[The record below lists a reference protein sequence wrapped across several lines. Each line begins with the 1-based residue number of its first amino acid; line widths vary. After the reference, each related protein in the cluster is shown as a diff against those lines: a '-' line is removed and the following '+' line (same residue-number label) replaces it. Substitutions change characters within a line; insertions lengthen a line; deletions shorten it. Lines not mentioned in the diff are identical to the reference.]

1 MIYLTGVEYAAGTQ
15 EAPIGRECGMMVP
28 ARSLLTDLFLAA
40 VASVDPAR
48 LVRVALRR
56 DSEGIVLFGGGA
68 SSFVRWSSGGR
79 VLLVGG
85 GKAGRPMA
93 QAAASALAGKV
104 AAGAIAV
111 PKGEGGSLDAVR
123 LIETGHPLP
132 DEGSREAAQA
142 MLEVVSRAGENDL
155 VIALISGGG
164 SAMISAPPE
173 GVSSSDKEEVFRLL
187 LRSGADITEFNTVR
201 KHLSRV
207 KGGRMAQAAHP
218 ARVWALMLSDVP
230 GDDPSV
236 IASGPFSPDPSTY
249 HDAKKIL
256 MERTLYDAIP
266 DAVRAHIE
274 AGVSGRIPETPKPGD
289 PALERVS
296 LAVIGSNRVAID
308 AAADAARNEGVDT
321 VRILPGFLR
330 GEARECARA
339 FVEEMR
345 KAEESAPPT
354 RTVVLI
360 AGGETT
366 VKVLGKGKGGR
377 NQEFVL
383 SAAVEMDGMPGTA
396 VLSCGTDGVDGPTDA
411 AGAFAD
417 GTTVSR
423 ATALGL
429 SPMAHLDRNDAYPF
443 FQSLS
448 DLVITG
454 PTGTNVTDIAI
465 GISVRT

>member
-1 MIYLTGVEYAAGTQ
+1 MK
-15 EAPIGRECGMMVP
+15 VP
-28 ARSLLTDLFLAA
+28 AKPLLTNLFLAA

-48 LVRVALRR
+48 LVRGALHR
-56 DSEGIVLFGGGA
+56 DADGISLSGGGDR
-68 SSFVRWSSGGR
+68 STLPWSSVDR
-79 VLLVGG
+79 IILVGG

-93 QAAASALAGKV
+93 RAAASALEGKV

-111 PKGEGGSLDAVR
+111 PKGEGGTLDAVR

-142 MLEVVSRAGENDL
+142 MLELVSRAGENDL
-155 VIALISGGG
+155 VVALISGGG

-173 GVSSSDKEEVFRLL
+173 GVSSSDKEAVFRLL

-236 IASGPFSPDPSTY
+236 IASGPFSPDPATFG
-249 HDAKKIL
+249 DARKVL
-256 MERTLYDAIP
+256 LERELYDAIP

-274 AGVSGRIPETPKPGD
+274 EGVSGRISETPKPGD

-308 AAADAARNEGVDT
+308 TAADAARNEGVDT

-339 FVEEMR
+339 FVEELR
-345 KAEESAPPT
+345 KAEASTPRGRSVA
-354 RTVVLI
+354 LI

-366 VKVLGKGKGGR
+366 VTVRGKGKGGR
-377 NQEFVL
+377 NQEFAL
-383 SAAVEMDGMPGTA
+383 SAAVQMDGMPGMA
-396 VLSCGTDGVDGPTDA
+396 VLSAGTDGIDGPTDA
-411 AGAFAD
+411 AGAYAD
-417 GTTVSR
+417 GTTISR
-423 ATALGL
+423 AAALGL
-429 SPMAHLDRNDAYPF
+429 SPLGHLDRNDAYPF
-443 FQSLS
+443 LQALS
-448 DLVITG
+448 DLVVTG

-465 GISVRT
+465 GIAFHT

>member
-1 MIYLTGVEYAAGTQ
+1 
-15 EAPIGRECGMMVP
+15 MMVP
-28 ARSLLTDLFLAA
+28 ARSLLTNLFLAA

-56 DSEGIVLFGGGA
+56 DSEGIALSGGGA
-68 SSFVRWSSGGR
+68 RSILQWSCVER
-79 VLLVGG
+79 IFLVGG

-93 QAAASALAGKV
+93 QAAASALEGKV

-132 DEGSREAAQA
+132 DGGSREAAQA
-142 MLEVVSRAGENDL
+142 MLDVVSRAGENDL

-173 GVSSSDKEEVFRLL
+173 GVSSSDKEAVFRLL

-207 KGGRMAQAAHP
+207 KGGRMAQAAYP
-218 ARVWALMLSDVP
+218 ARVWTLMLSDVP

-236 IASGPFSPDPSTY
+236 IASGLFSPDPATY
-249 HDAKKIL
+249 GDARKVL
-256 MERTLYDAIP
+256 VERKLYDAIP

-308 AAADAARNEGVDT
+308 AAADAARNEGLDT

-330 GEARECARA
+330 GEARECALA
-339 FVEEMR
+339 FVEELR
-345 KAEESAPPT
+345 KANESVPPT

-366 VKVLGKGKGGR
+366 VTVHGKGKGGR

-383 SAAVEMDGMPGTA
+383 SAAVEMDGIPGMA

-423 ATALGL
+423 AAALGL
-429 SPMAHLDRNDAYPF
+429 SPMGHLDRNDAYPF
-443 FQSLS
+443 FQALS
-448 DLVITG
+448 DLVVTG

-465 GISVRT
+465 GVTVRPRTAI

>member
-1 MIYLTGVEYAAGTQ
+1 MKG
-15 EAPIGRECGMMVP
+15 PP
-28 ARSLLTDLFLAA
+28 RSLLTNLFLAA
-40 VASVDPAR
+40 VASVDPAH
-48 LVRVALRR
+48 LVRGALHR
-56 DSEGIVLFGGGA
+56 DAKKISLSGGGA
-68 SSFVRWSSGGR
+68 SSILPLSSVER
-79 VLLVGG
+79 IFLVGG

-93 QAAASALAGKV
+93 QAAASALEGKV
-104 AAGAIAV
+104 AAGVIAV

-132 DEGSREAAQA
+132 DAGSRKAAQA
-142 MLEVVSRAGENDL
+142 MLDVVSRAGENDL

-173 GVSSSDKEEVFRLL
+173 GVSPPDKEAVFRLL

-230 GDDPSV
+230 GDAPSV
-236 IASGPFSPDPSTY
+236 IASGPFSPDPSTFR
-249 HDAKKIL
+249 DARKIL
-256 MERTLYDAIP
+256 VDRKLFHAIP
-266 DAVRAHIE
+266 GAVRAHIE
-274 AGVSGRIPETPKPGD
+274 AGVSGTIPETPKPGD
-289 PALERVS
+289 KALERVS

-308 AAADAARNEGVDT
+308 AAADAARNKGLDT
-321 VRILPGFLR
+321 VRILPEFLR

-339 FVEEMR
+339 FVEELR
-345 KAEESAPPT
+345 KEEASAPKGQA
-354 RTVVLI
+354 VVLI

-366 VKVLGKGKGGR
+366 VTVRGKGKGGR

-383 SAAVEMDGMPGTA
+383 SAAVEMDGMAGMA

-411 AGAFAD
+411 AGAYAD
-417 GTTVSR
+417 GTTCSR
-423 ATALGL
+423 ASVLGL
-429 SPMAHLDRNDAYPF
+429 SPEVYLDRNDAYPF
-443 FQSLS
+443 LQALS
-448 DLVITG
+448 DLVVTG

-465 GISVRT
+465 GIAVRT

>member
-1 MIYLTGVEYAAGTQ
+1 MK
-15 EAPIGRECGMMVP
+15 VP
-28 ARSLLTDLFLAA
+28 AKPLLTNLFLAA

-48 LVRVALRR
+48 LVHGALNR
-56 DSEGIVLFGGGA
+56 DAEGISLSGGGA
-68 SSFVRWSSGGR
+68 RLTLPWSSVDR
-79 VLLVGG
+79 IFLVGG

-93 QAAASALAGKV
+93 RATASALEGKV
-104 AAGAIAV
+104 AAGVIAV
-111 PKGEGGSLDAVR
+111 PKGEGGSLDSVR

-142 MLEVVSRAGENDL
+142 MLELVSRAGENDL

-164 SAMISAPPE
+164 SAMISVPPV
-173 GVSSSDKEEVFRLL
+173 GVSSSDKEAVFRLL

-236 IASGPFSPDPSTY
+236 IASGPFSPDPATY
-249 HDAKKIL
+249 GDARKVL
-256 MERTLYDAIP
+256 LERKLYDSIP

-274 AGVSGRIPETPKPGD
+274 AGVSGTITETPKPGD

-308 AAADAARNEGVDT
+308 TAADAAKNEGVDT

-339 FVEEMR
+339 FVEELR
-345 KAEESAPPT
+345 KAEASTP
-354 RTVVLI
+354 RGRSVVLI

-366 VKVLGKGKGGR
+366 VTVHGKGKGGR
-377 NQEFVL
+377 NQEFAL
-383 SAAVEMDGMPGTA
+383 SAAVQMDGMPGMA
-396 VLSCGTDGVDGPTDA
+396 VLSAGTDGIDGPTDA
-411 AGAFAD
+411 AGAYAD
-417 GTTVSR
+417 GTTISR
-423 ATALGL
+423 AAALGL
-429 SPMAHLDRNDAYPF
+429 SPLGHLDRNDAYPF
-443 FQSLS
+443 LQALS
-448 DLVITG
+448 DLIVTG

-465 GISVRT
+465 GIAFRT

>member
-1 MIYLTGVEYAAGTQ
+1 MK
-15 EAPIGRECGMMVP
+15 VP
-28 ARSLLTDLFLAA
+28 VKPLLTNLFLAA

-48 LVRVALRR
+48 LVHGALHR
-56 DSEGIVLFGGGA
+56 DAEGISLSGGGA
-68 SSFVRWSSGGR
+68 RSTLPWSSVDR
-79 VLLVGG
+79 IFLVGG
-85 GKAGRPMA
+85 GKAGRPMTRA
-93 QAAASALAGKV
+93 TASALEGKV
-104 AAGAIAV
+104 AAGVIAV
-111 PKGEGGSLDAVR
+111 PKGEGGSLDFVR

-142 MLEVVSRAGENDL
+142 MLALVSQAGENDL

-173 GVSSSDKEEVFRLL
+173 GVSSSDKEAVFRLL

-236 IASGPFSPDPSTY
+236 IASGPFSPDPATY
-249 HDAKKIL
+249 GDARKVL
-256 MERTLYDAIP
+256 LERNLYDAIP
-266 DAVRAHIE
+266 DTVREHIE
-274 AGVSGRIPETPKPGD
+274 AGVSGRITETPKPGD
-289 PALERVS
+289 PTLERVS

-308 AAADAARNEGVDT
+308 TVADAARNEGVDT

-339 FVEEMR
+339 FVEELR
-345 KAEESAPPT
+345 KAEASTP
-354 RTVVLI
+354 RGRSVVLI

-366 VKVLGKGKGGR
+366 VTVHGKGKGGR
-377 NQEFVL
+377 NQEFAL
-383 SAAVEMDGMPGTA
+383 SAAVQLDGMPGMA
-396 VLSCGTDGVDGPTDA
+396 VLSAGTDGIDGPTDA
-411 AGAFAD
+411 AGAYAD
-417 GTTVSR
+417 GTTISR
-423 ATALGL
+423 AAAIGL
-429 SPMAHLDRNDAYPF
+429 SPLAHLDRNDAYPF
-443 FQSLS
+443 LQALS
-448 DLVITG
+448 DLVVTG

-465 GISVRT
+465 GIAVRT

>member
-1 MIYLTGVEYAAGTQ
+1 
-15 EAPIGRECGMMVP
+15 MMVP
-28 ARSLLTDLFLAA
+28 ARSLLTNLFLAA

-56 DSEGIVLFGGGA
+56 GSEGIALSVGDE
-68 SSFVRWSSGGR
+68 SSILPWSSIER
-79 VLLVGG
+79 IFLVGG

-93 QAAASALAGKV
+93 QAAVSALEGKV
-104 AAGAIAV
+104 ATGAIAV

-142 MLEVVSRAGENDL
+142 MLDVVSRAGENDL

-173 GVSSSDKEEVFRLL
+173 GVSSPDKEAVFRLL

-207 KGGRMAQAAHP
+207 KGGRMAHAAYP

-230 GDDPSV
+230 GDDPSI
-236 IASGPFSPDPSTY
+236 IASGPFSPDPATY
-249 HDAKKIL
+249 GDARKIL
-256 MERTLYDAIP
+256 VERKLYDAIP

-274 AGVSGRIPETPKPGD
+274 SGVSGRIPETPKPGD
-289 PALERVS
+289 PALKRVT

-308 AAADAARNEGVDT
+308 AAADAARNEGLDT

-330 GEARECARA
+330 GEARECART
-339 FVEEMR
+339 FVEELR
-345 KAEESAPPT
+345 KARESAPPT
-354 RTVVLI
+354 RAVVLI

-366 VKVLGKGKGGR
+366 VTVRGKGKGGR

-383 SAAVEMDGMPGTA
+383 SAAVEMDGMPGMA

-411 AGAFAD
+411 AGGFAD

-423 ATALGL
+423 AAAAGL
-429 SPMAHLDRNDAYPF
+429 SLKAHLDRNDAYPF
-443 FQSLS
+443 LQALS
-448 DLVITG
+448 DLVVTG

-465 GISVRT
+465 GIAVRT

>member
-1 MIYLTGVEYAAGTQ
+1 
-15 EAPIGRECGMMVP
+15 MMVS
-28 ARSLLTDLFLAA
+28 ARSLLMNLFLAA

-56 DSEGIVLFGGGA
+56 SSEGIALSGGGA
-68 SSFVRWSSGGR
+68 SSFVRWSSVER
-79 VLLVGG
+79 IFLVGG

-93 QAAASALAGKV
+93 KAAASALAGKV

-123 LIETGHPLP
+123 LIEAGHPLP

-142 MLEVVSRAGENDL
+142 MLDLVSRAGENDL

-164 SAMISAPPE
+164 SAMISAPPA
-173 GVSSSDKEEVFRLL
+173 GVSSSDKEAVFRLL

-207 KGGRMAQAAHP
+207 KGGRLAQAAYP

-249 HDAKKIL
+249 RDARNIL
-256 MERTLYDAIP
+256 IERKLYDAIP
-266 DAVRAHIE
+266 DDVRAHIE
-274 AGVSGRIPETPKPGD
+274 AGVSGRIPDTPKPGD
-289 PALERVS
+289 AALERVS
-296 LAVIGSNRVAID
+296 LAVIGSNRIAID
-308 AAADAARNEGVDT
+308 AAAEAARNEGVDT

-339 FVEEMR
+339 FVGELR
-345 KAEESAPPT
+345 KAKESIPPT

-366 VKVLGKGKGGR
+366 VTVHGKGKGGR

-383 SAAVEMDGMPGTA
+383 SAAVEMDGMPGMA

-423 ATALGL
+423 AAALGL
-429 SPMAHLDRNDAYPF
+429 FPLAHLDRNDSYRF
-443 FQSLS
+443 FQTLS
-448 DLVITG
+448 DLVLTG

-465 GISVRT
+465 GIAVRA

>member
-1 MIYLTGVEYAAGTQ
+1 MKESVK
-15 EAPIGRECGMMVP
+15 P
-28 ARSLLTDLFLAA
+28 LLTNLFLAA

-48 LVRVALRR
+48 LVRIALRR
-56 DSEGIVLFGGGA
+56 DAGGIALSGGGA
-68 SSFVRWSSGGR
+68 SSYVRWSSVGR

-93 QAAASALAGKV
+93 QAAASALAGEV

-111 PKGEGGSLDAVR
+111 PKGEGGSLGAVR

-142 MLEVVSRAGENDL
+142 MLDVVSRAGENDL

-173 GVSSSDKEEVFRLL
+173 GVSSSDKEAVFRLL

-201 KHLSRV
+201 KHLSRA
-207 KGGRMAQAAHP
+207 KGGRLAQAAYP

-236 IASGPFSPDPSTY
+236 IASGPFSPDPATY
-249 HDAKKIL
+249 GDARKVLVK
-256 MERTLYDAIP
+256 RKLYDVIP
-266 DAVRAHIE
+266 DAVRTHIE

-296 LAVIGSNRVAID
+296 LAVIGSNRIAID
-308 AAADAARNEGVDT
+308 TAADAARNKGMDT

-339 FVEEMR
+339 FVEELR
-345 KAEESAPPT
+345 RANESTSPSRA
-354 RTVVLI
+354 VVLI

-366 VKVLGKGKGGR
+366 VTVCGKGKGGR

-383 SAAVEMDGMPGTA
+383 SAAVEMDGIPGMA

-423 ATALGL
+423 AAALGL
-429 SPMAHLDRNDAYPF
+429 SPMGHLERNDAYPF
-443 FQSLS
+443 FQALS
-448 DLVITG
+448 DLVVTG

-465 GISVRT
+465 GIAVRT

>member
-1 MIYLTGVEYAAGTQ
+1 MK
-15 EAPIGRECGMMVP
+15 VP
-28 ARSLLTDLFLAA
+28 VKPLLTNLFLAA

-48 LVRVALRR
+48 LVHGALHR
-56 DSEGIVLFGGGA
+56 DEEGISLSGGGA
-68 SSFVRWSSGGR
+68 RSTLPWSSVER
-79 VLLVGG
+79 IFLVGG
-85 GKAGRPMA
+85 GKAGRPMTLA
-93 QAAASALAGKV
+93 TASALEGKV
-104 AAGAIAV
+104 AAGVIAV

-142 MLEVVSRAGENDL
+142 MLNLVSRAGENDL

-173 GVSSSDKEEVFRLL
+173 GVSSSDKEAVFRLL

-207 KGGRMAQAAHP
+207 KGGRMAQAAYP

-236 IASGPFSPDPSTY
+236 IASGPFSPDPATY
-249 HDAKKIL
+249 VDARKVL
-256 MERTLYDAIP
+256 LERKLYDAIP

-274 AGVSGRIPETPKPGD
+274 AGVSGTITETPKPGD

-308 AAADAARNEGVDT
+308 TAADAAKNEGVDT

-339 FVEEMR
+339 FVEELR
-345 KAEESAPPT
+345 KAEASTP
-354 RTVVLI
+354 RGRSVVLI

-366 VKVLGKGKGGR
+366 VTVHGKGKGGR
-377 NQEFVL
+377 NQEFAL
-383 SAAVEMDGMPGTA
+383 SAAVQMDGMPGMA
-396 VLSCGTDGVDGPTDA
+396 VLSAGTDGIDGPTDA
-411 AGAFAD
+411 AGAYAD
-417 GTTVSR
+417 GTTISR
-423 ATALGL
+423 ASALGL
-429 SPMAHLDRNDAYPF
+429 SPLPHLDRNDAYPF
-443 FQSLS
+443 LQALS
-448 DLVITG
+448 DLVVTG

-465 GISVRT
+465 GIAVRT

>member
-1 MIYLTGVEYAAGTQ
+1 ML
-15 EAPIGRECGMMVP
+15 VP
-28 ARSLLTDLFLAA
+28 ARSFLTNLFLAG
-40 VASVDPAR
+40 VASVDPTR
-48 LVRVALRR
+48 LVLMALRR
-56 DSEGIVLFGGGA
+56 DSEGIALSAGD
-68 SSFVRWSSGGR
+68 SDSFVRWSSGGR
-79 VLLVGG
+79 VFLVGG

-93 QAAASALAGKV
+93 QAAASALEGKV

-132 DEGSREAAQA
+132 DEGSREAARA
-142 MLEVVSRAGENDL
+142 MLDLVSRAGENDL

-173 GVSSSDKEEVFRLL
+173 GVSSSDKEAVFQLL

-201 KHLSRV
+201 KHLSSV
-207 KGGRMAQAAHP
+207 KGGRLARAAYP

-230 GDDPSV
+230 GDEPSV
-236 IASGPFSPDPSTY
+236 IASGPFSPDPATY
-249 HDAKKIL
+249 GDARKVLVDRK
-256 MERTLYDAIP
+256 LYDAIP

-274 AGVSGRIPETPKPGD
+274 AGVSGMIPETPKPED

-308 AAADAARNEGVDT
+308 AAADAAREGGAGT

-339 FVEEMR
+339 FVEELR
-345 KAEESAPPT
+345 KAKASAFKD
-354 RTVVLI
+354 RAVVLI

-366 VKVLGKGKGGR
+366 VKVRGKGKGGR

-383 SAAVEMDGMPGTA
+383 SAAVEIDGMPGMA
-396 VLSCGTDGVDGPTDA
+396 VLSCGTDGVDGPTDC

-417 GTTVSR
+417 GGTCDDGR
-423 ATALGL
+423 RRGLDPDALL
-429 SPMAHLDRNDAYPF
+429 TDNDSYRF
-443 FQSLS
+443 FAAAAGRGS
-448 DLVITG
+448 
-454 PTGTNVTDIAI
+454 
-465 GISVRT
+465 

>member
-1 MIYLTGVEYAAGTQ
+1 MK
-15 EAPIGRECGMMVP
+15 APAKP
-28 ARSLLTDLFLAA
+28 LLTNLFLAA

-56 DSEGIVLFGGGA
+56 DAEGISLSGSGA
-68 SSFVRWSSGGR
+68 SSSVRWSSEGR
-79 VLLVGG
+79 VLLMGG
-85 GKAGRPMA
+85 GKTGRSMA

-104 AAGAIAV
+104 AAGVIAV
-111 PKGEGGSLDAVR
+111 PKGEGGFLDAVR

-142 MLEVVSRAGENDL
+142 MRDLVSRAGEHDL

-173 GVSSSDKEEVFRLL
+173 GVSSSDKEAVFRLL

-207 KGGRMAQAAHP
+207 KGGRLAQAAYP
-218 ARVWALMLSDVP
+218 ARVWALLLSDVP
-230 GDDPSV
+230 GDNPSV
-236 IASGPFSPDPSTY
+236 IASGPFSPDPTTY
-249 HDAKKIL
+249 GDARRAL
-256 MERTLYDAIP
+256 VERKLYDVIP

-274 AGVSGRIPETPKPGD
+274 AGVSGRIPDTPKPGD

-308 AAADAARNEGVDT
+308 AAADAARNEGVET

-339 FVEEMR
+339 FAEELR
-345 KAEESAPPT
+345 RANESAPKEGA
-354 RTVVLI
+354 VVLI

-366 VKVLGKGKGGR
+366 VTVRGKGKGGR
-377 NQEFVL
+377 NQEFAL
-383 SAAVEMDGMPGTA
+383 SAAVEMDGMPGMA
-396 VLSCGTDGVDGPTDA
+396 VLSGGTDGIDGPTDA
-411 AGAFAD
+411 AGAYAD
-417 GTTVSR
+417 GTTCSR
-423 ATALGL
+423 AAALGL
-429 SPMAHLDRNDAYPF
+429 SPMDHLDRNDAYPF
-443 FQSLS
+443 LQALS
-448 DLVITG
+448 DLVVTG

-465 GISVRT
+465 GIAVRT

>member
-1 MIYLTGVEYAAGTQ
+1 MK
-15 EAPIGRECGMMVP
+15 APAKP
-28 ARSLLTDLFLAA
+28 LLTNLFLAA

-56 DSEGIVLFGGGA
+56 DAEGISLSGSGA
-68 SSFVRWSSGGR
+68 SSSVRWSSEGR
-79 VLLVGG
+79 VLLMGG
-85 GKAGRPMA
+85 GKAGRSMA

-104 AAGAIAV
+104 AAGVIAV
-111 PKGEGGSLDAVR
+111 PKGEGGFLDAVR

-142 MLEVVSRAGENDL
+142 MRDLVSRAGEHDL

-173 GVSSSDKEEVFRLL
+173 GVSSSDKEAVFRLL

-207 KGGRMAQAAHP
+207 KGGRLAQAAYP
-218 ARVWALMLSDVP
+218 ARVWALLLSDVP
-230 GDDPSV
+230 GDNPSV
-236 IASGPFSPDPSTY
+236 IASGPFSPDPTTY
-249 HDAKKIL
+249 GDARRAL
-256 MERTLYDAIP
+256 VERKLYDVIP

-274 AGVSGRIPETPKPGD
+274 AGVSGRIPDTPKPGD

-308 AAADAARNEGVDT
+308 AAADAARNEGVET

-339 FVEEMR
+339 FAEELR
-345 KAEESAPPT
+345 RANESAPKEGA
-354 RTVVLI
+354 VVLI

-366 VKVLGKGKGGR
+366 VTVRGKGKGGR
-377 NQEFVL
+377 NQEFAL
-383 SAAVEMDGMPGTA
+383 SAAVEMDGMPGMA
-396 VLSCGTDGVDGPTDA
+396 VLSGGTDGIDGPTDA
-411 AGAFAD
+411 AGAYAD
-417 GTTVSR
+417 GTTCSR
-423 ATALGL
+423 AAALGL
-429 SPMAHLDRNDAYPF
+429 SPMDHLDRNDAYPF
-443 FQSLS
+443 LQALS
-448 DLVITG
+448 DLVVTG

-465 GISVRT
+465 GIAVRT

>member
-1 MIYLTGVEYAAGTQ
+1 
-15 EAPIGRECGMMVP
+15 MMVP
-28 ARSLLTDLFLAA
+28 ARSLLTNLFLAA

-56 DSEGIVLFGGGA
+56 DLEGIALSGGGA
-68 SSFVRWSSGGR
+68 SSILPWSSVER
-79 VLLVGG
+79 IFLVGG

-93 QAAASALAGKV
+93 QAAAAALAGKV

-123 LIETGHPLP
+123 LIESGHPLP

-142 MLEVVSRAGENDL
+142 MLDLVSRAGEKDL

-207 KGGRMAQAAHP
+207 KGGRLARAAHP

-249 HDAKKIL
+249 GDARKVL
-256 MERTLYDAIP
+256 VERTLYDAIP

-274 AGVSGRIPETPKPGD
+274 AGASGRIPETPKPGD
-289 PALERVS
+289 PVLERVS

-308 AAADAARNEGVDT
+308 AAADAARKEGVDT

-330 GEARECARA
+330 GEARECACA
-339 FVEEMR
+339 FIQELR
-345 KAEESAPPT
+345 TAQESASPGK
-354 RTVVLI
+354 TVALI

-366 VKVLGKGKGGR
+366 VTVRGKGKGGR

-383 SAAVEMDGMPGTA
+383 SAAVEMDGMPGMA
-396 VLSCGTDGVDGPTDA
+396 VLSCGTDGIDGPTDC

-417 GTTVSR
+417 GTTCSR
-423 ATALGL
+423 AAAHAL
-429 SPMAHLDRNDAYPF
+429 SAANHLDRNDAYPF
-443 FQSLS
+443 FQALS
-448 DLVITG
+448 DHIVTG

-465 GISVRT
+465 GIVVRA

>member
-1 MIYLTGVEYAAGTQ
+1 MK
-15 EAPIGRECGMMVP
+15 VP
-28 ARSLLTDLFLAA
+28 ARSLITNLFLAA

-48 LVRVALRR
+48 LVRLALRR
-56 DSEGIVLFGGGA
+56 DSEGIALSGGGA
-68 SSFVRWSSGGR
+68 SSILPWSSVGR
-79 VLLVGG
+79 IYLVGG

-93 QAAASALAGKV
+93 QAAASALEGKV

-142 MLEVVSRAGENDL
+142 MLDVVSRAGENDL

-173 GVSSSDKEEVFRLL
+173 GVSPSDKEAVFRLL
-187 LRSGADITEFNTVR
+187 LRSGADIIEFNTVR

-207 KGGRMAQAAHP
+207 KGGRMSRASYP

-236 IASGPFSPDPSTY
+236 IASGPFSPDPATY
-249 HDAKKIL
+249 GDARKVL
-256 MERTLYDAIP
+256 VERKLYDAIP

-274 AGVSGRIPETPKPGD
+274 AGVSGMIPETPKPGD

-308 AAADAARNEGVDT
+308 AAADAAREEGVGA

-339 FVEEMR
+339 FVEELR
-345 KAEESAPPT
+345 KAKESAPPT
-354 RTVVLI
+354 RAVVLI

-366 VKVLGKGKGGR
+366 VTVRGKGKGGR

-383 SAAVEMDGMPGTA
+383 SAAVDMDGMPGMA
-396 VLSCGTDGVDGPTDA
+396 VLSCGTDGIDGPTDC

-417 GTTVSR
+417 GTTISR
-423 ATALGL
+423 AAALGL
-429 SPMAHLDRNDAYPF
+429 SPEAHLDRNDAYPF
-443 FQSLS
+443 LQALS
-448 DLVITG
+448 DLVVTG

-465 GISVRT
+465 GIAVRT

>member
-1 MIYLTGVEYAAGTQ
+1 MI
-15 EAPIGRECGMMVP
+15 VP
-28 ARSLLTDLFLAA
+28 ARPLLTNLFLAA

-48 LVRVALRR
+48 LVRLALRR
-56 DSEGIVLFGGGA
+56 DPEGIALSGGGA
-68 SSFVRWSSGGR
+68 SLFVPWSSGGR
-79 VLLVGG
+79 VFLVGG
-85 GKAGRPMA
+85 GKAGLPMA
-93 QAAASALAGKV
+93 QAAVSALEGKV

-142 MLEVVSRAGENDL
+142 MLDVVSRAGENDL
-155 VIALISGGG
+155 VIALVSGGG

-173 GVSSSDKEEVFRLL
+173 GVSSPDKEAVFRLL

-201 KHLSRV
+201 KHLSSV
-207 KGGRMAQAAHP
+207 KGGRMARAAYP

-236 IASGPFSPDPSTY
+236 IASGPFSPDPATY
-249 HDAKKIL
+249 GDARKVL
-256 MERTLYDAIP
+256 VERKLYDAIP

-289 PALERVS
+289 PDLERVS

-308 AAADAARNEGVDT
+308 AAADAAREEGVGT
-321 VRILPGFLR
+321 VRILPEFLR

-339 FVEEMR
+339 FVEELR
-345 KAEESAPPT
+345 KAKASAFKG
-354 RTVVLI
+354 RAVVLI

-366 VKVLGKGKGGR
+366 VKVRGKGKGGR
-377 NQEFVL
+377 NQEFAL
-383 SAAVEMDGMPGTA
+383 SAAVEMDGMPGMA
-396 VLSCGTDGVDGPTDA
+396 VLSCGTDGVDGPTDC

-417 GTTVSR
+417 GTTCSR
-423 ATALGL
+423 AAALGL
-429 SPMAHLDRNDAYPF
+429 SPMDHLDRNDAYPF
-443 FQSLS
+443 LQALS
-448 DLVITG
+448 DLVVTG

-465 GISVRT
+465 GIAVPLETG

>member
-1 MIYLTGVEYAAGTQ
+1 MMI
-15 EAPIGRECGMMVP
+15 P
-28 ARSLLTDLFLAA
+28 AKPLLTNLFLSA
-40 VASVDPAR
+40 VASVDPVR
-48 LVRVALRR
+48 LVRVSLRR
-56 DSEGIVLFGGGA
+56 DPEGIALSGGGA

-79 VLLVGG
+79 VFLVGG

-93 QAAASALAGKV
+93 LAAASVLEGKV

-111 PKGEGGSLDAVR
+111 PKGEGGFLDAVR

-142 MLEVVSRAGENDL
+142 MLDVVSRAGENDL

-173 GVSSSDKEEVFRLL
+173 GVSSPDKEAVFRLL

-236 IASGPFSPDPSTY
+236 IASGPFSPDPATY
-249 HDAKKIL
+249 GDARKVL
-256 MERTLYDAIP
+256 LERKLYDAIP

-274 AGVSGRIPETPKPGD
+274 AGVSGTITETPKPGD

-308 AAADAARNEGVDT
+308 TAADAAKNEGVDT

-339 FVEEMR
+339 FVEELR
-345 KAEESAPPT
+345 KAEASTP
-354 RTVVLI
+354 RGRSVVLI

-366 VKVLGKGKGGR
+366 VTVHGKGKGGR
-377 NQEFVL
+377 NQEFAL
-383 SAAVEMDGMPGTA
+383 SAAVQMDGMPGMA
-396 VLSCGTDGVDGPTDA
+396 VLSAGTDGIDGPTDA
-411 AGAFAD
+411 AGAYAD
-417 GTTVSR
+417 GTTISR
-423 ATALGL
+423 AAAVGL
-429 SPMAHLDRNDAYPF
+429 SPLASLDRNDAYPF
-443 FQSLS
+443 LQALS
-448 DLVITG
+448 DLIVTG

-465 GISVRT
+465 GIAFRT

>member
-1 MIYLTGVEYAAGTQ
+1 MK
-15 EAPIGRECGMMVP
+15 VP
-28 ARSLLTDLFLAA
+28 AKPLLTNLFLAA

-48 LVRVALRR
+48 LVRGALHR
-56 DSEGIVLFGGGA
+56 DADGISLSGGGDR
-68 SSFVRWSSGGR
+68 STLPWSSVDR
-79 VLLVGG
+79 IILVGG

-93 QAAASALAGKV
+93 RAAASALEGKV

-111 PKGEGGSLDAVR
+111 PKGEGGTLDAVR

-142 MLEVVSRAGENDL
+142 MLELVSRAGENDL
-155 VIALISGGG
+155 VVALISGGG

-173 GVSSSDKEEVFRLL
+173 GVSSSDKEAVFRLL

-236 IASGPFSPDPSTY
+236 IASGPFSPDPATFG
-249 HDAKKIL
+249 DARKVL
-256 MERTLYDAIP
+256 LERKLYDAIP

-274 AGVSGRIPETPKPGD
+274 EGVSGRISETPKPGD

-308 AAADAARNEGVDT
+308 TAADAARNEGVDT

-339 FVEEMR
+339 FVEELR
-345 KAEESAPPT
+345 KAEASTPRGRSVA
-354 RTVVLI
+354 LI

-366 VKVLGKGKGGR
+366 VTVRGKGKGGR
-377 NQEFVL
+377 NQEFAL
-383 SAAVEMDGMPGTA
+383 SAAVQMDGMPGMA
-396 VLSCGTDGVDGPTDA
+396 VLSAGTDGIDGPTDA
-411 AGAFAD
+411 AGAYAD
-417 GTTVSR
+417 GTTISR
-423 ATALGL
+423 AAALGL
-429 SPMAHLDRNDAYPF
+429 SPLGHLDRNDAYPF
-443 FQSLS
+443 LQALS
-448 DLVITG
+448 DLVVTG

-465 GISVRT
+465 GIAFHT

>member
-1 MIYLTGVEYAAGTQ
+1 MK
-15 EAPIGRECGMMVP
+15 VP
-28 ARSLLTDLFLAA
+28 AKPLLTNLFLAA

-48 LVRVALRR
+48 LVHGALNR
-56 DSEGIVLFGGGA
+56 DAEGISLSGGGA
-68 SSFVRWSSGGR
+68 RLTLPWSSVDR
-79 VLLVGG
+79 IFLVGG

-93 QAAASALAGKV
+93 RATASALEGKV
-104 AAGAIAV
+104 AAGVIAV
-111 PKGEGGSLDAVR
+111 PKGEGGSLDSVR

-142 MLEVVSRAGENDL
+142 MLELVSRAGENDL

-164 SAMISAPPE
+164 SAMISVPPV
-173 GVSSSDKEEVFRLL
+173 GVSSSDKEAVFRLL

-236 IASGPFSPDPSTY
+236 IASGPFSPDPATY
-249 HDAKKIL
+249 GDARKVL
-256 MERTLYDAIP
+256 LERKLYDSIP

-274 AGVSGRIPETPKPGD
+274 AGVSGTITETPKPGD

-308 AAADAARNEGVDT
+308 TAADAAKNEGVDT

-339 FVEEMR
+339 FVEELR
-345 KAEESAPPT
+345 KAEASTP
-354 RTVVLI
+354 RGRSVVLI

-366 VKVLGKGKGGR
+366 VTVHGKGKGGR
-377 NQEFVL
+377 NQEFAL
-383 SAAVEMDGMPGTA
+383 SAAVQMDGMPGMA
-396 VLSCGTDGVDGPTDA
+396 VLSAGTDGIDGPTDA
-411 AGAFAD
+411 AGAYAD
-417 GTTVSR
+417 GTTISR
-423 ATALGL
+423 AAALGL
-429 SPMAHLDRNDAYPF
+429 SPLAHLDRNDAYPF
-443 FQSLS
+443 LQALS
-448 DLVITG
+448 DLIVTG

-465 GISVRT
+465 GIAFRT